1 MIFYF
6 LFLLRHRPAA
16 ALTGETRDERGARWG
31 RHFVKELPYFP
42 VSYFRKSIFMKIPV
56 LLNKTIEKAFE
67 SLAQSRVLVILS
79 VLSPLTKHRSFIGTD
94 FSLNILNQP
103 QASKY
108 FIPMCTR
115 AAMLL
120 AR

>member
-42 VSYFRKSIFMKIPV
+42 VSNFRKSIFMKIPV

-67 SLAQSRVLVILS
+67 SLAQSRVRVILS
-79 VLSPLTKHRSFIGTD
+79 VLKAH
-94 FSLNILNQP
+94 
-103 QASKY
+103 
-108 FIPMCTR
+108 
-115 AAMLL
+115 
-120 AR
+120 